1 MLVLLL
7 LSLGFSVKAETPY
20 VFEKLEFNIDGVK
33 TLVLWERL
41 GEPDVVVGYCGVNYV
56 YFDAVTMWWD
66 ESLVEW
72 NVSRYVGLPSWYKP
86 GDLEGGARL
95 NSERLRIASE
105 LKDAFEKAGVR
116 ELGWYGMLDLVYY
129 FEWEPKILGIYA
141 WLGGV
146 EAPREAKIDRI
157 EALLNRVSGI
167 LEKYNISIVM
177 VIEVDSMIEIEKSA
191 PAAHALVRALNE
203 ARVGKSEIPDVV
215 RRYVV
220 EGRWSAGNS
229 LGSVGLAFAQPPPGR
244 EDLETL
250 VKWIRDRMGHC
261 EIPLV
266 IAFNVPA
273 PPQEAIVH
281 DIGFKPTTIVINDVT
296 SAKRSSQHTD
306 ISYRYP
312 STLTPIILLAVL
324 LAITVGLLVAKR
336 IS

>member
-20 VFEKLEFNIDGVK
+20 VYEKLEFNIGDVK
-33 TLVLWERL
+33 TLVLWQRL
-41 GEPDVVVGYCGVNYV
+41 GEPDVIVRYCSVNYV
-56 YFDAVTMWWD
+56 YFDAVTRWWD
-66 ESLVEW
+66 QILVEW
-72 NVSRYVGLPSWYKP
+72 GVSRYVGL
-86 GDLEGGARL
+86 RVTN
-95 NSERLRIASE
+95 NSERIATYNELRE
-105 LKDAFEKAGVR
+105 AFEKTGVR
-116 ELGWYGMLDLVYY
+116 ELGWYGMLSLVYY

-141 WLGGV
+141 YLGGV
-146 EAPREAKIDRI
+146 EAPKEAKINRI
-157 EALLNRVSGI
+157 KVLLNRVSGV

-191 PAAHALVRALNE
+191 PAARALVRALNE

-220 EGRWSAGNS
+220 EGWWSAGNS

-244 EDLETL
+244 EDLESL
-250 VKWIRDRMGHC
+250 VKWIRDRIGHC
-261 EIPLV
+261 ETPLV

-281 DIGFKPTTIVINDVT
+281 DIGFKPTTIAINDVT
-296 SAKRSSQHTD
+296 SAKWSLQHTD

-312 STLTPIILLAVL
+312 SMPTPIILLAIL

>member
-1 MLVLLL
+1 MFTVLLL
-7 LSLGFSVKAETPY
+7 LMSGFVVDARTWV
-20 VFEKLEFNIDGVK
+20 VFEKMEFVVDGRRI
-33 TLVLWERL
+33 LVLWERL
-41 GEPDVVVGYCGVNYV
+41 NEPDVVVGYCGVNYV
-56 YFDAVTMWWD
+56 YFDAVTTWWD
-66 ESLVEW
+66 EILVEW

-95 NSERLRIASE
+95 NSERIATYNE

-146 EAPREAKIDRI
+146 EAPREAKINRI
-157 EALLNRVSGI
+157 KALLNRVSGI

-220 EGRWSAGNS
+220 EGWWSAGNS

-266 IAFNVPA
+266 IAFNVPKPEGREILPDVA
-273 PPQEAIVH
+273 PGISMM
-281 DIGFKPTTIVINDVT
+281 DV
-296 SAKRSSQHTD
+296 KSSRHTD

-312 STLTPIILLAVL
+312 STLTPMILLAVL

>member
-33 TLVLWERL
+33 TLVLWQRL
-41 GEPDVVVGYCGVNYV
+41 GEPDVIVGYCGVNYV
-56 YFDAVTMWWD
+56 YFDAVTTWWD
-66 ESLVEW
+66 EILVEW
-72 NVSRYVGLPSWYKP
+72 NVSRYVGL
-86 GDLEGGARL
+86 RVTN
-95 NSERLRIASE
+95 NSERIATYNE
-105 LKDAFEKAGVR
+105 LKNAFERAKAR

-146 EAPREAKIDRI
+146 EAPREAKINRI
-157 EALLNRVSGI
+157 KALLNRVSGI

-177 VIEVDSMIEIEKSA
+177 VEEVDSMIEIEKSA

-220 EGRWSAGNS
+220 EGWWSAGNS

-281 DIGFKPTTIVINDVT
+281 DIGFKPTTIVTNDVT